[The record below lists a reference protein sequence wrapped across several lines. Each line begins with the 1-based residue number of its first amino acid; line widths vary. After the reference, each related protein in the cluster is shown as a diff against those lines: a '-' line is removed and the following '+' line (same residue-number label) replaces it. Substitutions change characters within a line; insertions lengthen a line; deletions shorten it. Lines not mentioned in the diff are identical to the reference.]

1 MDNEPLTIELET
13 EKLRSYD
20 MQTDSSMKHL
30 SEYYQKIES
39 HLNTRDIQ
47 KNQRIPRNQKQ
58 NDCIPW

>member
-58 NDCIPW
+58 NDFISW

>member
-30 SEYYQKIES
+30 SEYYQGIKDY
-39 HLNTRDIQ
+39 LNTRDILKKS
-47 KNQRIPRNQKQ
+47 KNSKKPKTE
-58 NDCIPW
+58 